1 MTSKLR
7 RLKKFCFNRYPAVS
21 GKGWWHH
28 ILIFETSIF
37 TKLFQQSPLAR
48 QLCKILPILKNIFM
62 FGFCVFVFGKEVTGQ
77 CGNIV
82 KTPPPTVNLS
92 RREKRERE
100 GERERETQRGRSTSF
115 FSPSSL
121 TSSLGDLD
129 LINLSL
135 LKSIG
140 SSLCL
145 LVAGHVFQCK

>member
-100 GERERETQRGRSTSF
+100 GERDTKRTVNVILLTKLPDVQSRRLRSDQF
-115 FSPSSL
+115 KPS
-121 TSSLGDLD
+121 
-129 LINLSL
+129 
-135 LKSIG
+135 K
-140 SSLCL
+140 
-145 LVAGHVFQCK
+145 GHW

>member
-1 MTSKLR
+1 MT
-7 RLKKFCFNRYPAVS
+7 RL
-21 GKGWWHH
+21 
-28 ILIFETSIF
+28 E
-37 TKLFQQSPLAR
+37 
-48 QLCKILPILKNIFM
+48 NIFR

-100 GERERETQRGRSTSF
+100 GETQRGRSTSF

-121 TSSLGDLD
+121 TSSLSDTD

-135 LKSIG
+135 
-140 SSLCL
+140 
-145 LVAGHVFQCK
+145 VAVVVLYVL

>member
-100 GERERETQRGRSTSF
+100 GERDTKRTVNVILLTKLPEAQSRRLRSDQF
-115 FSPSSL
+115 KPS
-121 TSSLGDLD
+121 
-129 LINLSL
+129 
-135 LKSIG
+135 K
-140 SSLCL
+140 
-145 LVAGHVFQCK
+145 GHW

>member
-100 GERERETQRGRSTSF
+100 GERDTKRTVNVILLTKLPDVQSRRLRSDQF
-115 FSPSSL
+115 KPS
-121 TSSLGDLD
+121 
-129 LINLSL
+129 
-135 LKSIG
+135 KE
-140 SSLCL
+140 
-145 LVAGHVFQCK
+145 HW

>member
-28 ILIFETSIF
+28 LLIFETSIF

-100 GERERETQRGRSTSF
+100 GERDTKRTVNVILLTKLPDVQFRRLRSDQF
-115 FSPSSL
+115 KPS
-121 TSSLGDLD
+121 
-129 LINLSL
+129 
-135 LKSIG
+135 K
-140 SSLCL
+140 
-145 LVAGHVFQCK
+145 GHL

>member
-100 GERERETQRGRSTSF
+100 GERDTKRTVNVILLTKLPDAQFRRLRSDQF
-115 FSPSSL
+115 KPS
-121 TSSLGDLD
+121 
-129 LINLSL
+129 
-135 LKSIG
+135 KE
-140 SSLCL
+140 
-145 LVAGHVFQCK
+145 HW

>member
-100 GERERETQRGRSTSF
+100 GERDTKRTVNVILLTKLPDAQFRRLRSDQF
-115 FSPSSL
+115 KPS
-121 TSSLGDLD
+121 
-129 LINLSL
+129 
-135 LKSIG
+135 K
-140 SSLCL
+140 
-145 LVAGHVFQCK
+145 GHW